1 MNALGF
7 VLIVAILLWIGLSA
21 WAVKDIAKR
30 ATDVKKRQ
38 HKTAWTN
45 IVVIFP
51 FLGLLAYGVYGRR
64 TLR

>member
-21 WAVKDIAKR
+21 WAVTDIAKR

-51 FLGLLAYGVYGRR
+51 FLGLLAYGVYGRS

>member
-1 MNALGF
+1 MDALKYI
-7 VLIVAILLWIGLSA
+7 LILAVLLWIGLSA
-21 WAVKDIAKR
+21 WAVMDIAKR

>member
-7 VLIVAILLWIGLSA
+7 ILIVAVLLWIGLSA
-21 WAVKDIAKR
+21 WAVMDIAKR
-30 ATDVKKRQ
+30 AADAKKRQ

-51 FLGLLAYGVYGRR
+51 FFGLLAYGVYGRR

>member
-7 VLIVAILLWIGLSA
+7 ILIVAILLWMGLSA
-21 WAVKDIAKR
+21 WAVKDIEKR
-30 ATDVKKRQ
+30 ATAINKRQ

-51 FLGLLAYGVYGRR
+51 FLGLLAYGVYGRK

>member
-1 MNALGF
+1 MNALAYI
-7 VLIVAILLWIGLSA
+7 LIAAILLWMGLSA
-21 WAVKDIAKR
+21 WAVNDIAKR
-30 ATDVKKRQ
+30 TANTKKRQ

-51 FLGLLAYGVYGRR
+51 FLGLLAYSIYGRR